1 MPNSADQKTY
11 GLFSTVVNRKLI
23 SELESGGAKV
33 FQFPPI
39 ETEKV
44 ILDKTSIAYLQNLT
58 DFNWIIFPDVF
69 TVDYFLQALEACGI
83 NFFELDAMSVFAFGE
98 AVADR
103 LRFIQ
108 LHADL
113 IPVSVEIE
121 SVFFALSN
129 FISRSGLEN
138 IRFLLPKEIF
148 SSLKITKKLTENKAI
163 VKELP
168 IYQAKITD
176 KREVSKLKV
185 LLTGGAI
192 DEFIFS
198 SPTDLISLKYFF
210 SDDSMSE
217 ILSETEVSATDEVMF
232 QALKEHNQK
241 PKFRRIR

>member
-11 GLFSTVVNRKLI
+11 GLFSTVANRKLI
-23 SELESGGAKV
+23 RELESVGAKV

-39 ETEKV
+39 ETENV
-44 ILDKTSIAYLQNLT
+44 ILDKTSIAYLQNLSSF
-58 DFNWIIFPDVF
+58 DWVIFPDVF
-69 TVDYFLQALEACGI
+69 TVDYFLQALEMCEI
-83 NFFELDAMSVFAFGE
+83 DFFELDAVSVLAFGE

-103 LRFIQ
+103 LRFVQ

-113 IPVSVEIE
+113 IPNFVETENI
-121 SVFFALSN
+121 FLTLSN
-129 FISRSGLEN
+129 FINQNGLEN
-138 IRFLLPKEIF
+138 LRFLLPKEIF
-148 SSLKITKKLTENKAI
+148 SSIEITKNLTKNKAI

-168 IYQAKITD
+168 IYKVRISD

-198 SPTDLISLKYFF
+198 SPTDLIALKYLF
-210 SDDSMSE
+210 SDNSMSE
-217 ILSETEVSATDEVMF
+217 ILAETKVSATDEVMF

-241 PKFRRIR
+241 PKFRRPK